1 LSEKICQEN
10 QINVKSVRAS
20 AHAINTKK
28 KDMSKLNMKSKML
41 GGKLPTPEEPRK
53 QKTEKNVDV
62 PAPGVF
68 RSKGGLFRGGLKA
81 KRMAKEYSEKNPGKT
96 GTAIKTKQKW
106 KLLTKNEPDNI
117 YRTKTT
123 QFQGGEE
130 SKKTS
135 KYQAIKKSKDPKYKG
150 L

>member
-1 LSEKICQEN
+1 
-10 QINVKSVRAS
+10 
-20 AHAINTKK
+20 
-28 KDMSKLNMKSKML
+28 MSKLNMKSKML

-68 RSKGGLFRGGLKA
+68 RSKGGFLRGGLKA

-135 KYQAIKKSKDPKYKG
+135 KYQAIKKSKDPKYKSSPKN
-150 L
+150 